1 MRLRRKLFFA
11 FLSIATLA
19 VVTPLA
25 AEKDAKPFRPAPA
38 SSYSS
43 HQTVAGLKLAAVSYE
58 SDADTKPLFGGK
70 VNPNEYGILPVL
82 LVLEN
87 TGPETLLLDRM
98 TVRYQT
104 SDRQQLQPMPAREL
118 PYVLGVKRPSTGPSY
133 PIPIPL
139 PKKRGNPLSAIEF
152 ESRSWAA
159 KSLIKGE
166 SAHGF
171 FYFETRH
178 QRNAILYVTGI
189 REGGTGQELFY
200 AEIPIDPATKP

>member
-11 FLSIATLA
+11 FLSIAILA
-19 VVTPLA
+19 ATAPLA
-25 AEKDAKPFRPAPA
+25 AQKDGKAFRPDPA
-38 SSYSS
+38 STYPS
-43 HQTVAGLKLAAVSYE
+43 HQKVAGLKLAAVSYE
-58 SDADTKPLFGGK
+58 SDKETKPLFGGK

-87 TGPETLLLDRM
+87 TGEETLLLDRM
-98 TVRYQT
+98 IVRYQT
-104 SDRQQLQPMPAREL
+104 PDRQQLQPMPAREL
-118 PYVLGVKRPSTGPSY
+118 PYVLGVKRPGTGPTY

-139 PKKRGNPLSAIEF
+139 PKKKGNPLAAIEF

-159 KSLIKGE
+159 RSLIKGE
-166 SAHGF
+166 SAYGF

-178 QRNAILYVTGI
+178 QRNAMLYVSGI
-189 REGGTGQELFY
+189 REGGSGQELFF